1 MNMGRSRGR
10 SGGVCLGSTGTAVI
24 AAAALVAGCGSS
36 GQTQPAPIKTTTV
49 ASSNRVTAVSSA
61 PRPTTRSSVRTAV
74 RTTTVPK
81 STKTVPE
88 STKKRTIPI
97 RLTTVTTKVVTTHA
111 AAQGAVDTH
120 TAAARQSGTRRQTVH
135 ATSTPPRKIVKT
147 EPATISREPNEGNRP
162 GGLAKPGNP
171 CGYVTAA
178 EAASILHV
186 GSVTKKEAPLGPTCV
201 MSAPA
206 LKRTPTLAVETLDV
220 GREVSHMKAE
230 TTTTIDG
237 HRAYCGTLG
246 TAILL
251 VPVTKYSV
259 LDINAPCA
267 EAKALAAA
275 ALPRIE
281 T

>member
-1 MNMGRSRGR
+1 M
-10 SGGVCLGSTGTAVI
+10 AVI
-24 AAAALVAGCGSS
+24 AATALLTGCGSS
-36 GQTQPAPIKTTTV
+36 GQTQQAPVKTTTL
-49 ASSNRVTAVSSA
+49 ASSTQVTAASSTPKSA
-61 PRPTTRSSVRTAV
+61 TRANLRTAAPTTTEPKATTKPTVR
-74 RTTTVPK
+74 
-81 STKTVPE
+81 
-88 STKKRTIPI
+88 I
-97 RLTTVTTKVVTTHA
+97 RLTKVTTKVGTTHA
-111 AAQGAVDTH
+111 AAQHAAAQNAVDTH
-120 TAAARQSGTRRQTVH
+120 TATTQGATRQQKVH
-135 ATSTPPRKIVKT
+135 ATAVSTQKPVKV
-147 EPATISREPNEGNRP
+147 EKSTITKQPNEGIRSA
-162 GGLAKPGNP
+162 GLAKPGNP
-171 CGYVTAA
+171 CTYVTAS

-230 TTTTIDG
+230 TTTRVDG
-237 HRAYCGTLG
+237 HKAYCGTLG

-275 ALPRIE
+275 ALPRIVA
-281 T
+281 

>member
-1 MNMGRSRGR
+1 MNMSRSRGR
-10 SGGVCLGSTGTAVI
+10 SAGIRLGSTGTAVI
-24 AAAALVAGCGSS
+24 AAAALVTGCGSS
-36 GQTQPAPIKTTTV
+36 GQTQPAPVKTTTV
-49 ASSNRVTAVSSA
+49 ASSHQVTAASST
-61 PRPTTRSSVRTAV
+61 PRSATRSSTGTAV
-74 RTTTVPK
+74 PTTTVSK
-81 STKTVPE
+81 STKKPTITV
-88 STKKRTIPI
+88 
-97 RLTTVTTKVVTTHA
+97 RLTTVTTQVTKVVTHA
-111 AAQGAVDTH
+111 AVQRAVDTH
-120 TAAARQSGTRRQTVH
+120 TAAATQSGTRPQKVH
-135 ATSTPPRKIVKT
+135 ATATPPRKIVKS
-147 EPATISREPNEGNRP
+147 EPATVSRQPNEGNRP

-220 GREVSHMKAE
+220 SREVSHMKAE

-246 TAILL
+246 TVILL

>member
-1 MNMGRSRGR
+1 
-10 SGGVCLGSTGTAVI
+10 VH
-24 AAAALVAGCGSS
+24 
-36 GQTQPAPIKTTTV
+36 
-49 ASSNRVTAVSSA
+49 
-61 PRPTTRSSVRTAV
+61 
-74 RTTTVPK
+74 K
-81 STKTVPE
+81 ST
-88 STKKRTIPI
+88 TKPTIRI
-97 RLTTVTTKVVTTHA
+97 RLTKVTTKVGTTHV
-111 AAQGAVDTH
+111 AQRAVDTH
-120 TAAARQSGTRRQTVH
+120 TATTRSGTRRQTVH
-135 ATSTPPRKIVKT
+135 ATAAPRQKPVKA
-147 EPATISREPNEGNRP
+147 EKSRITNQPNEGIRAA
-162 GGLAKPGNP
+162 GLVKPGNP
-171 CGYVTAA
+171 CTYVTAT

-220 GREVSHMKAE
+220 SREVSHMKAK

-275 ALPRIE
+275 ALPRIA